1 MKKLTAILGMA
12 AIFGGLTFTE
22 AALAFQTTSTAPA
35 GTTTSSTAAQT
46 KAQKKAA
53 KEAAKSGAASTT
65 SAATAAPAAT
75 GKPAAATTPN
85 ATTTSSP
92 AKAQATTTSKSTA
105 KPVTPT
111 QTPQQIADA
120 KAKGLVW
127 VNTSSKVYHTSSDR
141 YYGATKEGQF
151 MTVADAQKMGAHQ
164 AK

>member
-1 MKKLTAILGMA
+1 MKKFTAILGMA

-22 AALAFQTTSTAPA
+22 TALAFQTTSQAPSSSST
-35 GTTTSSTAAQT
+35 TTTSSASQT

-53 KEAAKSGAASTT
+53 KEAAKSGGAATT
-65 SAATAAPAAT
+65 SAASSAPAAT
-75 GKPAAATTPN
+75 GKPAAATTPD
-85 ATTTSSP
+85 ATTTSAPPKS
-92 AKAQATTTSKSTA
+92 QATKST

-127 VNTSSKVYHTSSDR
+127 VNTSSKVYHKSTDR

-151 MTVADAQKMGAHQ
+151 MTEADAQKMGAHL

>member
-1 MKKLTAILGMA
+1 MKKFTAILGMA
-12 AIFGGLTFTE
+12 AIIGGLTFTE
-22 AALAFQTTSTAPA
+22 SALAFQTTSTSPA
-35 GTTTSSTAAQT
+35 STTSSASQT

-53 KEAAKSGAASTT
+53 KEAAKSGGASTT
-65 SAATAAPAAT
+65 SAAAPTPAAT
-75 GKPAAATTPN
+75 AKPAAATSPD
-85 ATTTSSP
+85 ATTTS
-92 AKAQATTTSKSTA
+92 AGTKAQATTTSKSTA

-127 VNTSSKVYHTSSDR
+127 VNTSSKVYHKSTDR

-151 MTVADAQKMGAHQ
+151 MTEADAQKMGAHL